1 MAAKKEKPA
10 KSGRSNKALRG
21 RMPSK
26 RTINLVLI
34 DENKI
39 SPVKAAIGIIVIVI
53 LAALFSKFLVAD
65 RLVAMTA
72 SAGRAA
78 KLKSDLAAATGVVR
92 DFGDVETTYAHYT
105 YAGMTQAELNLVDR
119 TRILGLVGD
128 TLPKDPSAQTVNRFA
143 ARLGT
148 LIKRFKR
155 DQSKGMTLD
164 DLNSQVLNLVRE
176 ILPPRYGITSWS
188 VTGNLLTVEVTGNT
202 LRTLNNLARQLE
214 RSPIVDSCSI
224 ITANR
229 DKQVEVGGEVR
240 ARLIVYLQQP
250 SESAEE
256 EVSAS

>member
-1 MAAKKEKPA
+1 
-10 KSGRSNKALRG
+10 
-21 RMPSK
+21 
-26 RTINLVLI
+26 
-34 DENKI
+34 
-39 SPVKAAIGIIVIVI
+39 
-53 LAALFSKFLVAD
+53 
-65 RLVAMTA
+65 
-72 SAGRAA
+72 
-78 KLKSDLAAATGVVR
+78 
-92 DFGDVETTYAHYT
+92 
-105 YAGMTQAELNLVDR
+105 
-119 TRILGLVGD
+119 
-128 TLPKDPSAQTVNRFA
+128 
-143 ARLGT
+143 
-148 LIKRFKR
+148 
-155 DQSKGMTLD
+155 MTLD

-256 EVSAS
+256 EASAS